1 MKKSLKN
8 LDNSKIVR
16 ERNIKSCTELLAVAE
31 ELRTTVKW
39 TLLTF
44 VFSVNKKFFREL
56 VSKTCKMDSAKDK
69 LEASKFYR
77 IDNVQHTLNTECVL
91 NCHGP

>member
-1 MKKSLKN
+1 M
-8 LDNSKIVR
+8 D
-16 ERNIKSCTELLAVAE
+16 
-31 ELRTTVKW
+31 
-39 TLLTF
+39 LTDF

-56 VSKTCKMDSAKDK
+56 VSKTCKMDFAKEK

-77 IDNVQHTLNTECVL
+77 IDDVQHTLKTECVL